1 MGVQPNYKYKLEVKM
16 LQKSLKVPAEKLE
29 EFKGVFSKR
38 VLLRLKKEAV
48 ECPLK
53 GSSVSFLECFICDR
67 FIRRVKGYVY
77 CSG

>member
-1 MGVQPNYKYKLEVKM
+1 MTAPSKYKYKLEVKV
-16 LQKSLKVPAEKLE
+16 LQKPLKVPAEKLE

-38 VLLRLKKEAV
+38 VLSRLKKEAV

-53 GSSVSFLECFICDR
+53 GSPVSFLECFVCDK

>member
-1 MGVQPNYKYKLEVKM
+1 MDAPSNYKHKLEVKM
-16 LQKSLKVPAEKLE
+16 LQKSLKVPVEKLE
-29 EFKGVFSKR
+29 ELKGVFSKR

-53 GSSVSFLECFICDR
+53 GSSVSFLECFVCDR